1 MTQYSCKYIKAIP
14 LKLEK
19 IESKV
24 DLESLIPTIIEK
36 SFDREDLCQM
46 CSNKQKMDVK
56 IKITKYPRI
65 LILIFKNYKKE
76 AKIKFEKFLKICNQ
90 KYCLISAAIVSDPGI
105 CDYIFKCG
113 QKKCKTFYD
122 ESSNIFKKKIP
133 EGTPYVLFYK
143 NMENTQNKNIYCNE
157 NDFESILIDNEK
169 SENNINNNDLN
180 DINTADEN
188 NYDSHEELRGKNE
201 ICFYFTF
208 ANSKQL
214 YIDTDDCQ
222 KFFKIIEQ
230 LKQKYNLSDEDI
242 NEQKVHYKGKNI
254 NCLKCPRE
262 LGLKDGTDIQV
273 Y

>member
-14 LKLEK
+14 LKVEK
-19 IESKV
+19 
-24 DLESLIPTIIEK
+24 LESEVQLEDLITIIIEK

-46 CSNKQKMDVK
+46 CSNNQKMDVK

-65 LILIFKNYKKE
+65 LILIFENYKNE
-76 AKIKFEKFLKICNQ
+76 VKIKFEKILNICNQ
-90 KYCLISAAIVSDPGI
+90 KYCLISAAIVSSPGI

-113 QKKCKTFYD
+113 QKKCKTFNE
-122 ESSNIFKKKIP
+122 ESIKKKIP
-133 EGTPYVLFYK
+133 KGTPYVLFYK
-143 NMENTQNKNIYCNE
+143 NMEKTQNKNKYCNE
-157 NDFESILIDNEK
+157 NDFEGNLIDNEK
-169 SENNINNNDLN
+169 SENNINNNELN
-180 DINTADEN
+180 DINTAMEN
-188 NYDSHEELRGKNE
+188 NYGSNEQLRGERE

-214 YIDTDDCQ
+214 YIDTGDCQ
-222 KFFKIIEQ
+222 KFCNIIEQ

-242 NEQKVHYKGKNI
+242 NEKKVHYKGKNI

-262 LGLKDGTDIQV
+262 LGLEDGTDIQV